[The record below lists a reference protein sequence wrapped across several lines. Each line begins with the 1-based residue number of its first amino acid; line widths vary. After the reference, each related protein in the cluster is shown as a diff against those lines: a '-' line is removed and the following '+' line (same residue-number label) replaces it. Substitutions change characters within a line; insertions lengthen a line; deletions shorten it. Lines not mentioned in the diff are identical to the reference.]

1 MTQAVTGG
9 SASPVQGGERFEAID
24 ALRGFALMGIL
35 FANLPYW
42 AGLPFVRP
50 EDLPVLAGGID
61 LKAFSAFFNFVLDGK
76 FYTLFSLLFGLGFAL
91 QLDRL
96 EQRGADGLRVFRRR
110 MWALL
115 LIGCLHIFLIWDGD
129 ILTLYAALGFAL
141 PLFRKCTDRT
151 LLAWAGLFLF
161 VVPAIGVLLADHAGF
176 HPGAPLLALGV
187 AISKAL
193 GVVTEPAPIPF
204 VGGGGWREFGVWQAT
219 GWAFN
224 YGDRL
229 ENWRIAKVLGTML
242 LGLYAGRL
250 LLRGTL
256 LADRRR
262 LWWVLA
268 IGLLIGIPANIA
280 YAQLPPHSQASW
292 PSLVGTA
299 PMGLAYGAAFLLA
312 WPRASRVLGM
322 IAPVGRMAL
331 TSYLT
336 HSVLGALIFFGIGL
350 GMMGRMA
357 MLDVYALGLAIFA
370 GQIVFSRF
378 WLSRH
383 AQGPMEAL
391 WRRLTYGGMGTAA

>member
-1 MTQAVTGG
+1 MTQETQVGHAAPARG
-9 SASPVQGGERFEAID
+9 AERFEAID

-42 AGLPFVRP
+42 AGLPFARP
-50 EDLPVLAGGID
+50 EELPALAGGID

-96 EQRGADGLRVFRRR
+96 EKRGADGLRVFRRR

-115 LIGCLHIFLIWDGD
+115 LIGAVHILFVWDGD
-129 ILTLYAALGFAL
+129 ILTLYAALGFVL
-141 PLFRKCTDRT
+141 PLFRKTSDRS
-151 LLAWAGLFLF
+151 LLAWGLLFLLP
-161 VVPAIGVLLADHAGF
+161 VPMLGVQLTGQFDL
-176 HPGAPLLALGV
+176 HPGGPLSAFADMVSRALGIP
-187 AISKAL
+187 ADL
-193 GVVTEPAPIPF
+193 APIPF
-204 VGGGGWREFGVWQAT
+204 VGGGGWREFALWQST
-219 GWAFN
+219 GWAYN
-224 YGDRL
+224 YADRL

-250 LLRGTL
+250 LLRGQL
-256 LADRRR
+256 VGNREL

-268 IGLLIGIPANIA
+268 IGLLIGVPANIA

-312 WPRASRVLGM
+312 WPCGSRVLGV

-391 WRRLTYGGMGTAA
+391 WRRLTYGRMGAAA